1 MLSSQYQ
8 NRILIVRFFFVKPDN
23 GDDIIGN
30 RVSDRLHFH
39 FTTILKSI
47 HLIGDFSRFL
57 KVIDQPSVRV
67 RLAERKINL
76 VIVILEV
83 MLKAEGVVSI
93 FIVMLS
99 G

>member
-47 HLIGDFSRFL
+47 HLIGDFYRFL

-67 RLAERKINL
+67 RLAERKVDL
-76 VIVILEV
+76 VIVIFEV